1 MPCMVGLRDVTN
13 VVSLYSCIDAHQGV
27 VRWIALEISIG
38 RATLFLLF
46 VDIWRRMVG
55 RQSEWLTREQK
66 NVESIL
72 KH

>member
-1 MPCMVGLRDVTN
+1 MDSARVG
-13 VVSLYSCIDAHQGV
+13 
-27 VRWIALEISIG
+27 IA
-38 RATLFLLF
+38 RATLLLLF
-46 VDIWRRMVG
+46 VDFWRRMVG